1 MVINYIVF
9 PFVFNDLQVKN
20 LSRLFR
26 SIDSNVSREGRNGQ
40 DGNLDLVAEREGRL
54 LREAAARKIEES
66 FRLLTREKAI
76 RNRELER
83 LRSEYVGNVD
93 AGHVAY
99 NPSAHSLQT
108 YNPHPVVL
116 EREMPDYGV
125 ERHLSRAPPPFEG
138 HIRDPPGSFYDVL
151 VPARMSGRE
160 KIQYGVER
168 NLVPLLSRDLL
179 VDPPS
184 ESSGSVH
191 GMRSLPLRNDL
202 IDNLQYRSSN
212 PQYDVYQ
219 RRTNVDVKQ
228 RSAPLDV
235 YQERMEMDMRQHNPE
250 FNIYQQR
257 VDVNRLQP
265 IMDGVYP
272 HKMKRP

>member
-20 LSRLFR
+20 LSHLFR
-26 SIDSNVSREGRNGQ
+26 SIDSNVAREERHAHG
-40 DGNLDLVAEREGRL
+40 GNLDLVVEREGRL
-54 LREAAARKIEES
+54 LREAAARNIEEN
-66 FRLLTREKAI
+66 FRLFTREKAI

-125 ERHLSRAPPPFEG
+125 ERHLSRAPPPLEG
-138 HIRDPPGSFYDVL
+138 RIRDPPGSFYDLL
-151 VPARMSGRE
+151 VPAAMSGRE
-160 KIQYGVER
+160 TIQYGVER
-168 NLVPLLSRDLL
+168 NPVPLLSRDLL
-179 VDPPS
+179 VDPPL

-191 GMRSLPLRNDL
+191 GMRSLPPRNDL
-202 IDNLQYRSSN
+202 IDNLQYRSRN

-219 RRTNVDVKQ
+219 QRTDVDIKQ

-235 YQERMEMDMRQHNPE
+235 YRERMEMDMKQHNPQ
-250 FNIYQQR
+250 FDIYQ
-257 VDVNRLQP
+257 
-265 IMDGVYP
+265 
-272 HKMKRP
+272 